1 MEKNPKANKPTN
13 PKPNKAVIFILLIFT
28 ALIFFLVK
36 LIFEGSSSATIGNY
50 TKEDLPENFEYRI
63 IKDESNPNVEK
74 NQYQVEI
81 NQKLTEGQL
90 ATLAEELYNSK
101 DKQRRFYIFY
111 NLKDNENSIL
121 AWATSHF
128 DPELEVSINGST
140 NTEDNQMLFKAQK
153 VEGDI
158 IGIFN
163 EKDYTFSLY
172 TIYEH
177 NGKTFIR
184 TTFKDGEFM
193 DNEVEKINSKNGIRY
208 NYKEDVSQ
216 GEYFVLN
223 NDVLEFYNN
232 DNKKFTHA
240 VRWNKY

>member
-1 MEKNPKANKPTN
+1 MENNPKANKPTN
-13 PKPNKAVIFILLIFT
+13 SKPNKAVIFVLLIFT
-28 ALIFFLVK
+28 VLIFFLVK
-36 LIFEGSSSATIGNY
+36 LIFGGSSSATIGNY

-63 IKDESNPNVEK
+63 IKDESNPDIEK
-74 NQYQVEI
+74 NQLKVEI

-90 ATLAEELYNSK
+90 ATLAEELYNTK

-111 NLKDNENSIL
+111 NLKDNQNPFM

-128 DPELEVSINGST
+128 DPELEITINGST
-140 NTEDNQMLFKAQK
+140 NTENDQMLTEAKK
-153 VEGDI
+153 VPGNI

-163 EKDYTFSLY
+163 ETDRIYSIY
-172 TIYEH
+172 TIYEN

-184 TTFKDGEFM
+184 MTFKDGESM
-193 DNEVEKINSKNGIRY
+193 DNEVEKVNSKNGIRY

-223 NDVLEFYNN
+223 NDVLEFYNSE
-232 DNKKFTHA
+232 NKMFTTGS
-240 VRWNKY
+240 KLQ